1 MKVNLSVVIIT
12 FNEEANIARCLK
24 SVEGIADE
32 VVVVDSFSTDRTKEI
47 CLAMGARFVE
57 HPFKGHIEQ
66 KNFALTQA
74 ASDYVLSL
82 DADEALSG
90 ELKASVLAA
99 KLNWTDDA
107 YRMNRI
113 TNYCGKWIKHGGWYP
128 DRKLRLF
135 DRRRA
140 TWGGQNPHDKIIPEE
155 GVSIAYVSGDLLH
168 YSYTSIRQ
176 HLNQMNFFTDIA
188 SEEMKQKGKRVSILG
203 LIVKPPFRFFR
214 MYLLQLGFLDGFE
227 GFCIATLSAYAV
239 FAKYAKL
246 YMYNKYK
253 V

>member
-12 FNEEANIARCLK
+12 FNEEANIARCLD

-47 CLAMGARFVE
+47 CLAKGARFVE
-57 HPFKGHIEQ
+57 HAFAGHIEQ
-66 KNFALTQA
+66 KNYALTQA
-74 ASDYVLSL
+74 TFDFVLSM
-82 DADEALSG
+82 DADEALSDQ
-90 ELKASVLAA
+90 LKASVLAV
-99 KLNWTDDA
+99 KHNWRADV
-107 YRMNRI
+107 YQMNRL
-113 TNYCGKWIKHGGWYP
+113 TSYCGKWIKHTGWYP

-135 DRRRA
+135 DKRKVV
-140 TWGGQNPHDKIIPEE
+140 WGGENPHDKIIP
-155 GVSIAYVSGDLLH
+155 GQGASIAYISGDLLH

-176 HLNQMNFFTDIA
+176 HLNQINLFTDIA
-188 SEEMKQKGKRVSILG
+188 LKEMQQQGRRVSIPG
-203 LIVKPPFRFFR
+203 LIVKPPFRFIR

-227 GFCIATLSAYAV
+227 GFCIATLSAYSV

-253 V
+253 A